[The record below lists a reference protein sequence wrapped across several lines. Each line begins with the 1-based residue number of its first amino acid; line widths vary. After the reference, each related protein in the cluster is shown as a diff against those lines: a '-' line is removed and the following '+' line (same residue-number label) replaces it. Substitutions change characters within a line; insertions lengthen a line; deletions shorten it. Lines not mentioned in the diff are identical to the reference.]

1 MATSIIAACGGGSA
15 TGDQPAAAVALEVSS
30 SGQTGIASSQG
41 SSGSSGGAA
50 ALSSALAP
58 AMESVVGSASQE
70 TASGAMNES
79 SPAPTSSD
87 LSALAT
93 TSTDLPNTTSV
104 VAAPGAVTAMSPEA
118 APDPAAMVKATAS
131 TPSIPAPGSATLAWR
146 SPMTRAD
153 GSAIGALSGYRV
165 YYGTAR
171 GAYSGNLFVVGGAN
185 MRGTVT
191 GLGAGTWYF
200 TVATVDASG
209 NESGHG
215 YEMSKKI

>member
-41 SSGSSGGAA
+41 SSGGAA

-79 SPAPTSSD
+79 SPVPTSSD

-93 TSTDLPNTTSV
+93 TSTDLPNTTSI
-104 VAAPGAVTAMSPEA
+104 VAAPGAVTAMSAEA

-146 SPMTRAD
+146 SPLTRAD

-185 MRGTVT
+185 TTGTVT

-209 NESGHG
+209 NESGYG
-215 YEMSKKI
+215 YEMSKNI